1 VLAAV
6 GVVVAVGVA
15 AAFVR
20 VELLEKVEW
29 TLVLVLKVLEMQML
43 PVRIEKQTW
52 ERYSELES
60 DGEHLYLLVWEL

>member
-1 VLAAV
+1 MLAAV